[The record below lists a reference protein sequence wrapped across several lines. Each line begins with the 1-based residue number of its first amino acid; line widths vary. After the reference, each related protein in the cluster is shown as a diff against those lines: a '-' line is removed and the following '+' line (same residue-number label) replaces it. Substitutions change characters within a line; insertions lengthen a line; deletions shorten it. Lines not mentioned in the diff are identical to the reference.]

1 MTYESG
7 LFYSTESLLYLYIK
21 GMYALGCMVQLR
33 SRIFMLTDIEMILG
47 DKIDLH
53 ECFKFLK
60 KKFRNTVHRYEI
72 L

>member
-1 MTYESG
+1 
-7 LFYSTESLLYLYIK
+7 
-21 GMYALGCMVQLR
+21 
-33 SRIFMLTDIEMILG
+33 MLTDIEMILG

-53 ECFKFLK
+53 ECFKYLE